1 MFARAIRQTPRHA
14 AVRIAEDK
22 LDPICNRC
30 WRPCRDPGAGPIG
43 SEVAADER
51 AGRRH
56 RAHLD
61 ASGLFIEA
69 TRWAFAVAVAHRC
82 RRI

>member
-1 MFARAIRQTPRHA
+1 MYAHGIRQTLRHA

-22 LDPICNRC
+22 LGPICNRY

-51 AGRRH
+51 GRRH
-56 RAHLD
+56 RARLD
-61 ASGLFIEA
+61 AGRLFIEA
-69 TRWAFAVAVAHRC
+69 TR
-82 RRI
+82 